1 MTIQERNDFMI
12 NLDMIFRKLEEGI
25 PLEEIEVVVLEKLI
39 NDLDYWLGLES
50 ERADRAEQELA
61 YYKRL
66 ANIRK

>member
-1 MTIQERNDFMI
+1 MIFMI

-25 PLEEIEVVVLEKLI
+25 SLEEIEVVVLEKLI
-39 NDLDYWLGLES
+39 NDLDYWLGIES

>member
-1 MTIQERNDFMI
+1 MI
-12 NLDMIFRKLEEGI
+12 SLDMIFRKLEEGI
-25 PLEEIEVVVLEKLI
+25 PLEEIEIVILEKLI
-39 NDLDYWLGLES
+39 NDLDYWLGIES